1 MVNPLQS
8 LRLPLGHPLVEKL
21 CDKSL
26 KDGVKFNEEIPINF
40 KKEVLEEDKIKFK
53 QALRV
58 LHAIVN
64 NETSLRYLSEENQKF
79 IEDLAQAKKIANEQI
94 EKTLEIVSTSDVDVD
109 FEKFKNLMLNV
120 DFVAVGLKSYS
131 QSQLLD
137 LNGGHWDL
145 EVPGLSKERV
155 TFRFDN
161 LPKDSSDKEMDF
173 YARSSLKDLNK
184 GVVAIDFGTK
194 STTASYMDKMGTYRL
209 LSIGG
214 LVDDA
219 SLTKFENPTI
229 MEFRHKEKF
238 ITGYDALDH
247 RPFTEKNDI
256 EVAQEAQKNAAGV
269 KGNDLYRF
277 FSQLKQ
283 WAGADEKLNFRD
295 FKEDF
300 SLESFTNCTDFN
312 PIEIYAYY
320 IGRCINNMHNGV
332 FLKYFLSY
340 PIKYEKHQAEKIRES
355 FEKGLKKS
363 LPRHVFDDE
372 KTAKTFKVELRASEP
387 CAYAISALKSYGFF
401 KSDKLDK
408 SIYYGV
414 FDFGGGTT
422 DFDFG
427 KWEKSAN
434 PKFLYKMTHF
444 SSGGDKYLGGE
455 NLLELLAW
463 ETYAKNFQELKAKDV
478 VIAKPN
484 YDRIDTQR
492 FGSFMQNSSGAR
504 LNLQTIASQ
513 LRPFLENL
521 DANIIEAI
529 EENENFEIEGFEKD
543 LKAQLLDRNG
553 VETDCDLKVDCKELL
568 NLLKDKINE
577 GVANFFAGFSK
588 VMAENIIEAIE
599 ENENFEIEGFEKDL
613 KAQLLDRNGV
623 ETDCDLK
630 VDCKELLNLLKDK
643 INEGVANFFAG
654 FSKVMAENIDD
665 QCRAFHIF
673 LGGNASRSVLVKQA
687 FENAKEKQLKD
698 YHQKTSKDDFK
709 FIIYEPLGTEA
720 SDKQILELTGEDVSN
735 TPAYLKPTSK
745 TGVAFGLLES
755 RDKAKGIERLSIS
768 SNPVFKYD
776 LGIEIE
782 GKFHAKI
789 HRDSLKPNE
798 YQIFQTKEEWG
809 GFDELEI
816 RYSDKSLAN
825 TNTLNIQ
832 DTQMICIALEEV
844 EEVDVKVCCVDSQ
857 SIKVGLFKDGQLIYE
872 SEVEK
877 L

>member
-1 MVNPLQS
+1 MVTPLQS

-21 CDKSL
+21 CELSL
-26 KDGVKFNEEIPINF
+26 NNKAAFNEKSKVNF
-40 KKEVLEEDKIKFK
+40 KEEVSKEDQTKFER
-53 QALRV
+53 ALRV

-64 NETSLRYLSEENQKF
+64 NETSLRYLSDENQKF
-79 IEDLAQAKKIANEQI
+79 IEDLAQDKKITNEKI
-94 EKTLEIVSTSDVDVD
+94 EKTLEIVSYSDVDVD
-109 FEKFKNLMLNV
+109 FEKFKEFMLNV
-120 DFVAVGLKSYS
+120 DSVAVGLKSYS

-137 LNGGHWDL
+137 LDGGHWDL
-145 EVPGLSKERV
+145 EVPSASKESV

-161 LPKDSSDKEMDF
+161 LPKDPNGKEENF

-194 STTASYMDKMGTYRL
+194 STTAAYMDNNGEYRL

-229 MEFRHKEKF
+229 VEFKRIKKF

-256 EVAQEAQKNAAGV
+256 EVAHEAQKNAAGV

-283 WAGADEKLNFRD
+283 WAGADEKQNFRD
-295 FKEDF
+295 LIEDF
-300 SLESFTNCTDFN
+300 PLESFTNCTDFN

-320 IGRCINNMHNGV
+320 IGRCINNMENGV

-355 FEKGLKKS
+355 FERGLKKS
-363 LPRHVFDDE
+363 LPRHVFGDE

-401 KSDKLDK
+401 KSEKLDK
-408 SIYYGV
+408 PVYYGV

-434 PKFLYKMTHF
+434 PKFAYKMTHF

-463 ETYAKNFQELKAKDV
+463 EVYGQNFQTLKEKDI

-504 LNLQTIASQ
+504 LNLQTIASK

-521 DANIIEAI
+521 DADIIEAI
-529 EENENFEIEGFEKD
+529 EENEEFNIEGFEKD
-543 LKAQLLDRNG
+543 FKTMLLDRNG
-553 VETDCDLKVDCKELL
+553 VETE
-568 NLLKDKINE
+568 
-577 GVANFFAGFSK
+577 
-588 VMAENIIEAIE
+588 
-599 ENENFEIEGFEKDL
+599 
-613 KAQLLDRNGV
+613 
-623 ETDCDLK
+623 CDLK

-654 FSKVMAENIDD
+654 FSKVMAENIDP
-665 QCRAFHIF
+665 QCNEFHIF

-698 YHQKTSKDDFK
+698 YKQKTSKDDFK
-709 FIIYEPLGTEA
+709 FIIYEPLGTEK

-735 TPAYLKPTSK
+735 TPAYLKPTCK

-755 RDKAKGIERLSIS
+755 RDKTKGIEMPSIS

-816 RYSDKSLAN
+816 RYSDKALAN
-825 TNTLNIQ
+825 TNTLNIK
-832 DTQMICIALEEV
+832 DTQMISIALEEH

-857 SIKVGLFKDGQLIYE
+857 SIKVGLFKENQLIYE
-872 SEVEK
+872 SEAEK

>member
-1 MVNPLQS
+1 MVKPLQS
-8 LRLPLGHPLVEKL
+8 LELPLGHPLVEIL
-21 CDKSL
+21 CNPSL
-26 KDGVKFNEEIPINF
+26 KDGVKFNEKSEPIF
-40 KKEVLEEDKIKFK
+40 KEEVSEEDKIKFK
-53 QALRV
+53 QALWV

-64 NETSLRYLSEENQKF
+64 NSASLRYLSDDNQKF
-79 IEDLAQAKKIANEQI
+79 LGDLAQAKKITNEQI

-109 FEKFKNLMLNV
+109 FKEFKKLMFEV
-120 DFVAVGLKSYS
+120 DSVAVGLKSYS
-131 QSQLLD
+131 ESQLLD

-145 EVPGLSKERV
+145 EAPSAPKERV
-155 TFRFDN
+155 TFMFDN
-161 LPKDSSDKEMDF
+161 LDSSGKEMDF

-194 STTASYMDKMGTYRL
+194 STTASYMDKTGTYRL

-214 LVDDA
+214 NADDA

-229 MEFRHKEKF
+229 VEFRHRKKF
-238 ITGYDALDH
+238 ITEYDALDH
-247 RPFTEKNDI
+247 RPFTERNDI
-256 EVAQEAQKNAAGV
+256 EVAHEAQKNASDI

-277 FSQLKQ
+277 FSKLKQ
-283 WAGADEKLNFRD
+283 WAGVDEKQNFRD
-295 FKEDF
+295 LIEDF
-300 SLESFTNCTDFN
+300 SLESFTNCTGFN
-312 PIEIYAYY
+312 PIEIYAYC
-320 IGRCINNMHNGV
+320 IGRCINNMENGV

-340 PIKYEKHQAEKIRES
+340 PVKYEKHQAEKIRES

-401 KSDKLDK
+401 KSEKLDK
-408 SIYYGV
+408 PVYYGV

-427 KWEKSAN
+427 KWEKSTS

-492 FGSFMQNSSGAR
+492 FGSFMQNSRGAR
-504 LNLQTIASQ
+504 LNLQTIAST

-529 EENENFEIEGFEKD
+529 EENENFEIKGFGKGF
-543 LKAQLLDRNG
+543 KAMLFDRNG

-568 NLLKDKINE
+568 SLLKGKIE
-577 GVANFFAGFSK
+577 
-588 VMAENIIEAIE
+588 
-599 ENENFEIEGFEKDL
+599 
-613 KAQLLDRNGV
+613 
-623 ETDCDLK
+623 
-630 VDCKELLNLLKDK
+630 
-643 INEGVANFFAG
+643 EGVANFFAG

-673 LGGNASRSVLVKQA
+673 LGGNASRSALVKQA

-698 YHQKTSKDDFK
+698 CQQKTSKNDFK

-735 TPAYLKPTSK
+735 TPAYLKPTCK

-755 RDKAKGIERLSIS
+755 RDRAKGIERPSIS

-816 RYSDKSLAN
+816 RYSDKALAN
-825 TNTLNIQ
+825 TNTLDIK
-832 DTQMICIALEEV
+832 DTQMISIALEEV

>member
-1 MVNPLQS
+1 MVTPLQS
-8 LRLPLGHPLVEKL
+8 LRLPLDHPLVEKL
-21 CDKSL
+21 CKLSL
-26 KDGVKFNEEIPINF
+26 NNKAAFNE
-40 KKEVLEEDKIKFK
+40 KSGVSYKEEVSKEDRTKFE

-58 LHAIVN
+58 LHAIFN
-64 NETSLRYLSEENQKF
+64 NETSLRYLSDENQKF
-79 IEDLAQAKKIANEQI
+79 IEDLAQDKKITNEKI
-94 EKTLEIVSTSDVDVD
+94 EKTLEIVSDSDVDVD
-109 FEKFKNLMLNV
+109 FEKFKELMLKV

-137 LNGGHWDL
+137 LDGGHWDL
-145 EVPGLSKERV
+145 EAPSAPKESV

-161 LPKDSSDKEMDF
+161 LDPNGKEMHF

-194 STTASYMDKMGTYRL
+194 STTASYMDETGTYRL

-229 MEFRHKEKF
+229 MEFRHRKKF
-238 ITGYDALDH
+238 ITEYNALDH

-256 EVAQEAQKNAAGV
+256 EVAHEAQKNAAGV

-277 FSQLKQ
+277 FSKLKQ
-283 WAGADEKLNFRD
+283 WAGADEKQNFRD
-295 FKEDF
+295 LIEDF
-300 SLESFTNCTDFN
+300 PLESFTNCTDFN

-372 KTAKTFKVELRASEP
+372 KTAKMFKVELRSSEP

-401 KSDKLDK
+401 KSEKLDK
-408 SIYYGV
+408 PVYYGV

-427 KWEKSAN
+427 KWEKSAS
-434 PKFLYKMTHF
+434 PKFLYRMTHF

-455 NLLELLAW
+455 NLLELLAF
-463 ETYAKNFQELKAKDV
+463 EAYGQNFQTLKAKDIA
-478 VIAKPN
+478 IAKPN

-492 FGSFMQNSSGAR
+492 FGSFMQNSNTAR
-504 LNLQTIASQ
+504 LSLQTIASQ
-513 LRPFLENL
+513 LRAFLENL
-521 DANIIEAI
+521 DADIIEAI
-529 EENENFEIEGFEKD
+529 EENEEFEIEGFKKD
-543 LKAQLLDRNG
+543 FKTMLLDRNG
-553 VETDCDLKVDCKELL
+553 VETECDLKVDYKELL
-568 NLLKDKINE
+568 KFLKEKI
-577 GVANFFAGFSK
+577 
-588 VMAENIIEAIE
+588 
-599 ENENFEIEGFEKDL
+599 D
-613 KAQLLDRNGV
+613 D
-623 ETDCDLK
+623 
-630 VDCKELLNLLKDK
+630 
-643 INEGVANFFAG
+643 GVANFFAG
-654 FSKVMAENIDD
+654 FSKVMAENIDS

-673 LGGNASRSVLVKQA
+673 LGGNASKSVLVKQA

-698 YHQKTSKDDFK
+698 YQQKTSKDDFT
-709 FIIYEPLGTEA
+709 FIIYEPLGTEK
-720 SDKQILELTGEDVSN
+720 SDKQILELTGEDVSKI
-735 TPAYLKPTSK
+735 PPYLKPTCK

-755 RDKAKGIERLSIS
+755 RDRAKGIERPSID

-776 LGIEIE
+776 LGVEIE
-782 GKFHAKI
+782 GEFHAKI

-798 YQIFQTKEEWG
+798 YQIFQTKEKWG

-816 RYSDKSLAN
+816 RYSDKALAN

-832 DTQMICIALEEV
+832 DTQMISIALEEH

>member
-21 CDKSL
+21 CELSL
-26 KDGVKFNEEIPINF
+26 NNKAAFNEKSKVNF
-40 KKEVLEEDKIKFK
+40 KEEVSKEDRTKFE

-64 NETSLRYLSEENQKF
+64 NETSLRYLSDENQKF
-79 IEDLAQAKKIANEQI
+79 IEDLAQDKKITNEKI
-94 EKTLEIVSTSDVDVD
+94 EKTLEIVSYSGVDVD
-109 FEKFKNLMLNV
+109 FEAFKELMLNV

-145 EVPGLSKERV
+145 EAPSAPKESV

-161 LPKDSSDKEMDF
+161 LSKDENNKEMNF

-194 STTASYMDKMGTYRL
+194 STTASYMDETGTYRL

-214 LVDDA
+214 LVDDT
-219 SLTKFENPTI
+219 SLAKFENPTI
-229 MEFRHKEKF
+229 VEFRYKEKF
-238 ITGYDALDH
+238 RNAYNALDH

-256 EVAQEAQKNAAGV
+256 EVAHEAQKNAEGV

-277 FSQLKQ
+277 FSKLKQ
-283 WAGADEKLNFRD
+283 WAGADEKQNFRD
-295 FKEDF
+295 LEKDF
-300 SLESFTNCTDFN
+300 SLESFTHCTDFN

-355 FEKGLKKS
+355 FERGLKKS

-372 KTAKTFKVELRASEP
+372 KTAKMFKVELRASEP

-401 KSDKLDK
+401 KSEKLDK
-408 SIYYGV
+408 PIYYGV

-427 KWEKSAN
+427 KWEKSAS
-434 PKFLYKMTHF
+434 PKFAYKMTHF

-455 NLLELLAW
+455 NLLELLAF
-463 ETYAKNFQELKAKDV
+463 EAYAKNFQELKEKDI

-492 FGSFMQNSSGAR
+492 FGSFMQKSNTAR
-504 LNLQTIASQ
+504 LNLQEIAIN

-521 DANIIEAI
+521 DADIIEAI
-529 EENENFEIEGFEKD
+529 EENEEFNIEGFEKD
-543 LKAQLLDRNG
+543 FKTMLLDRNG
-553 VETDCDLKVDCKELL
+553 TATECNLKVDCKELL
-568 NLLKDKINE
+568 
-577 GVANFFAGFSK
+577 S
-588 VMAENIIEAIE
+588 
-599 ENENFEIEGFEKDL
+599 
-613 KAQLLDRNGV
+613 
-623 ETDCDLK
+623 
-630 VDCKELLNLLKDK
+630 LLKDK

-665 QCRAFHIF
+665 ECRAFHIF
-673 LGGNASRSVLVKQA
+673 LGGNASKSVLVKQA

-698 YHQKTSKDDFK
+698 YNQKTSKDDFT
-709 FIIYEPLGTEA
+709 FVIYEPLGTEK

-735 TPAYLKPTSK
+735 TPAYLKPTCK

-755 RDKAKGIERLSIS
+755 RDKAKGIERPSID

-816 RYSDKSLAN
+816 RYSNKALAN
-825 TNTLNIQ
+825 TNTLNIE
-832 DTQMICIALEEV
+832 DTQLIFIALEEH

>member
-8 LRLPLGHPLVEKL
+8 LRLSLGHPLVEELCKL
-21 CDKSL
+21 SL
-26 KDGVKFNEEIPINF
+26 NNKAAFNEKSKVNF
-40 KKEVLEEDKIKFK
+40 KEEVSDEDKIKFK

-64 NETSLRYLSEENQKF
+64 NETSLRYLSDENQKF
-79 IEDLAQAKKIANEQI
+79 IEDLAQDKKITNEKI
-94 EKTLEIVSTSDVDVD
+94 EKTLEIVSYSDVYVD
-109 FEKFKNLMLNV
+109 FEEFKKLMLEV
-120 DFVAVGLKSYS
+120 DNIAVGLKSYS

-137 LNGGHWDL
+137 LDGGHWDL
-145 EVPGLSKERV
+145 EVPSLSKESV

-161 LPKDSSDKEMDF
+161 LPKNSDGKEENF

-194 STTASYMDKMGTYRL
+194 STTASYMDNNGIYRL

-214 LVDDA
+214 DVDIE
-219 SLTKFENPTI
+219 SLEKYENPTI
-229 MEFRHKEKF
+229 VEFRDKEKF
-238 ITGYDALDH
+238 LKDYNALDH

-256 EVAQEAQKNAAGV
+256 KVAHEAQKNLSNTQ
-269 KGNDLYRF
+269 GNDLYRF

-283 WAGADEKLNFRD
+283 WAGADEKRNFRD
-295 FKEDF
+295 LFGDF
-300 SLESFTNCTDFN
+300 SLESFAHCTDFN

-320 IGRCINNMHNGV
+320 IGRCINNMQNGV

-355 FEKGLKKS
+355 FERGLKKS

-401 KSDKLDK
+401 KSEKLDK
-408 SIYYGV
+408 PVYYGV

-455 NLLELLAW
+455 NLLELLAF
-463 ETYAKNFQELKAKDV
+463 EAYAKNFQTLKAKDI

-492 FGSFMQNSSGAR
+492 FGSFMQNSSGAH

-529 EENENFEIEGFEKD
+529 EENEEFEIEGFEKEF
-543 LKAQLLDRNG
+543 KVQLLDRNG
-553 VETDCDLKVDCKELL
+553 VETECDLKVDCKELL
-568 NLLKDKINE
+568 SLLKDKI
-577 GVANFFAGFSK
+577 
-588 VMAENIIEAIE
+588 
-599 ENENFEIEGFEKDL
+599 D
-613 KAQLLDRNGV
+613 
-623 ETDCDLK
+623 
-630 VDCKELLNLLKDK
+630 
-643 INEGVANFFAG
+643 EGVANFFAG

-673 LGGNASRSVLVKQA
+673 LGGNASKSVLVKQA

-698 YHQKTSKDDFK
+698 YKQKTSKDDFT
-709 FIIYEPLGTEA
+709 FILYEPLGTEK
-720 SDKQILELTGEDVSN
+720 SDKQILELTGEDISN
-735 TPAYLKPTSK
+735 TPAYLKPTCK

-755 RDKAKGIERLSIS
+755 RDKAKGIEMPSID

-798 YQIFQTKEEWG
+798 YQIFQIKEEWG
-809 GFDELEI
+809 DFDELEI

-832 DTQMICIALEEV
+832 DTQMISIALEEV
-844 EEVDVKVCCVDSQ
+844 EEVDMKVCCVDSQ
-857 SIKVGLFKDGQLIYE
+857 SIKVGLFKDDQLIYE

>member
-1 MVNPLQS
+1 MVTPLKS
-8 LRLPLGHPLVEKL
+8 LRLPIGHPLVEILCKL
-21 CDKSL
+21 SL
-26 KDGVKFNEEIPINF
+26 NNKAAFNEEAPINF
-40 KKEVLEEDKIKFK
+40 KKEVSEEDKIKFK
-53 QALRV
+53 QALRA

-64 NETSLRYLSEENQKF
+64 NEASSRYLSDENQKF
-79 IEDLAQAKKIANEQI
+79 IENLAQAEKITNELV
-94 EKTLEIVSTSDVDVD
+94 EKTLEIVSYSDVDVD
-109 FEKFKNLMLNV
+109 FEAFNNAMRDV
-120 DFVAVGLKSYS
+120 DFTAVGLKSYS

-145 EVPGLSKERV
+145 DVPSLSKESV

-161 LPKDSSDKEMDF
+161 LDSDGKEENF
-173 YARSSLKDLNK
+173 YARSSLKDLKK
-184 GVVAIDFGTK
+184 GIVAIDFGTK
-194 STTASYMDKMGTYRL
+194 STTASYMDKTGTYRL

-219 SLTKFENPTI
+219 NLTKFENPTI
-229 MEFRHKEKF
+229 VEFRHIKKF
-238 ITGYDALDH
+238 ITEYDALDH

-256 EVAQEAQKNAAGV
+256 EVSHEAQKNAAGV

-283 WAGADEKLNFRD
+283 WAGADEKQNFRD

-300 SLESFTNCTDFN
+300 SLESFAHCTDFN

-320 IGRCINNMHNGV
+320 IGRCINNMQNGV

-340 PIKYEKHQAEKIRES
+340 PVKYEKHQAEKIRES

-372 KTAKTFKVELRASEP
+372 KTAKMFKVELKASEP

-401 KSDKLDK
+401 KSEKLDK
-408 SIYYGV
+408 PVYYGV

-434 PKFLYKMTHF
+434 PKFAYKMTHF

-455 NLLELLAW
+455 NLLELLAF
-463 ETYAKNFQELKAKDV
+463 EAYGQNFQTLKEKDI

-492 FGSFMQNSSGAR
+492 FGSFMQNSREAC
-504 LNLQTIASQ
+504 LNLQTIASS
-513 LRPFLENL
+513 LRPFLEKL

-529 EENENFEIEGFEKD
+529 EENEEFEIEGFEKEF
-543 LKAQLLDRNG
+543 KIQLFDRNG
-553 VETDCDLKVDCKELL
+553 GESKSVEDFKVDCKELL
-568 NLLKDKINE
+568 KLLKEKIDD
-577 GVANFFAGFSK
+577 GVKNFFA
-588 VMAENIIEAIE
+588 
-599 ENENFEIEGFEKDL
+599 
-613 KAQLLDRNGV
+613 R
-623 ETDCDLK
+623 
-630 VDCKELLNLLKDK
+630 
-643 INEGVANFFAG
+643 
-654 FSKVMAENIDD
+654 FSKVMAENIDN

-673 LGGNASRSVLVKQA
+673 LGGNASKSVLVKQA
-687 FENAKEKQLKD
+687 FENAKEEQLKD
-698 YHQKTSKDDFK
+698 YKQKTSKDDFT
-709 FIIYEPLGTEA
+709 FILYEPLGTEA

-735 TPAYLKPTSK
+735 KPAYLKPTCK

-755 RDKAKGIERLSIS
+755 RPKAGGIERPSID

-776 LGIEIE
+776 LGIERE
-782 GKFHAKI
+782 GKFHTKI
-789 HRDSLKPNE
+789 SRDSLKPNE

-809 GFDELEI
+809 GFDGLEI
-816 RYSDKSLAN
+816 RYSDKPLAN
-825 TNTLNIQ
+825 TNALNIQ
-832 DTQMICIALEEV
+832 DTQLIFIALEEH

-872 SEVEK
+872 SEAEK

>member
-21 CDKSL
+21 CELSL
-26 KDGVKFNEEIPINF
+26 NNKAAFNEKSGVNF
-40 KKEVLEEDKIKFK
+40 KEEVSREDQTKFK
-53 QALRV
+53 KALRV
-58 LHAIVN
+58 LETIKN
-64 NETSLRYLSEENQKF
+64 NSTSSKYPEDNQKF
-79 IEDLAQAKKIANEQI
+79 IEDLAQDKKITNEKI
-94 EKTLEIVSTSDVDVD
+94 EKTLEIVSYSDVDVD
-109 FEKFKNLMLNV
+109 FEKFKKLMLNV
-120 DFVAVGLKSYS
+120 DFVAIGPKGYS

-145 EVPGLSKERV
+145 EVPSASKESV

-161 LPKDSSDKEMDF
+161 LPIDKDKKEMNF

-194 STTASYMDKMGTYRL
+194 STTASYMDKNGEYRL

-219 SLTKFENPTI
+219 SPTKFENPTI
-229 MEFRHKEKF
+229 MEFRHRDAFLE
-238 ITGYDALDH
+238 TYNALDH
-247 RPFTEKNDI
+247 RPFTAHDDI
-256 EVAQEAQKNAAGV
+256 KVSHEAQKNAAGV

-277 FSQLKQ
+277 FSKLKQ
-283 WAGADEKLNFRD
+283 WAGADEKQNFRD
-295 FKEDF
+295 CEKDF

-320 IGRCINNMHNGV
+320 IGRCINNMENGV

-355 FEKGLKKS
+355 FERGLKKS

-401 KSDKLDK
+401 KSEKLDK
-408 SIYYGV
+408 PVYYGV

-434 PKFLYKMTHF
+434 PKFFYKMTHF

-463 ETYAKNFQELKAKDV
+463 EAYAKNFQELKAKDI

-492 FGSFMQNSSGAR
+492 FGSFMQNSREAR
-504 LNLQTIASQ
+504 LNLQEIAST

-521 DANIIEAI
+521 DADIIEAI
-529 EENENFEIEGFEKD
+529 EENENFEIENFEKD
-543 LKAQLLDRNG
+543 FKTMLLDRDG
-553 VETDCDLKVDCKELL
+553 GDPISVEDFKVDCKELL

-577 GVANFFAGFSK
+577 GVANFFA
-588 VMAENIIEAIE
+588 
-599 ENENFEIEGFEKDL
+599 
-613 KAQLLDRNGV
+613 R
-623 ETDCDLK
+623 
-630 VDCKELLNLLKDK
+630 
-643 INEGVANFFAG
+643 

-698 YHQKTSKDDFK
+698 YQQKTSKDDFT
-709 FIIYEPLGTEA
+709 FIIYEPLGTEK
-720 SDKQILELTGEDVSN
+720 SDKQILELTGKDVSN
-735 TPAYLKPTSK
+735 TPAYLKPTCK

-755 RDKAKGIERLSIS
+755 RDKAKGIEMPSIS

-816 RYSDKSLAN
+816 RYSDKALAN

-832 DTQMICIALEEV
+832 DTQLISIALEEH

>member
-1 MVNPLQS
+1 MVKPLQS

-21 CDKSL
+21 CNLSL
-26 KDGVKFNEEIPINF
+26 NNKAAFNEEIPIHF
-40 KKEVLEEDKIKFK
+40 KDEVSKEYQTKFK

-58 LHAIVN
+58 LETIKKN
-64 NETSLRYLSEENQKF
+64 NSTSLKYPSDDNQKF

-94 EKTLEIVSTSDVDVD
+94 EKTLEIVSISDVDVD
-109 FEKFKNLMLNV
+109 FEKFKDLMLKV
-120 DFVAVGLKSYS
+120 DNTAVGLKSYS

-137 LNGGHWDL
+137 LDGGHWDL
-145 EVPGLSKERV
+145 EAPSAPKESV

-161 LPKDSSDKEMDF
+161 LDPNSKEMNF

-194 STTASYMDKMGTYRL
+194 STTTSYMDENTKYRL

-214 LVDDA
+214 DVDDA

-229 MEFRHKEKF
+229 VEFRHIKKF
-238 ITGYDALDH
+238 ITEYDALDH
-247 RPFTEKNDI
+247 RPFTERNDI
-256 EVAQEAQKNAAGV
+256 EVAHEAQKNASGV

-277 FSQLKQ
+277 FSKLKQ
-283 WAGADEKLNFRD
+283 WAGADEKQNFRD
-295 FKEDF
+295 LEEDF
-300 SLESFTNCTDFN
+300 SLESFTHCTGFN

-320 IGRCINNMHNGV
+320 IGRCINNMENGV

-340 PIKYEKHQAEKIRES
+340 PIKYENHQAEKIRES
-355 FEKGLKKS
+355 FERGLKKS

-401 KSDKLDK
+401 KSEKLDK
-408 SIYYGV
+408 PVYYGV

-434 PKFLYKMTHF
+434 PKFAYKMTHF

-463 ETYAKNFQELKAKDV
+463 EAYAKNFQELKAKDI

-492 FGSFMQNSSGAR
+492 FGSFMQNSREAH

-521 DANIIEAI
+521 DANTIEAI
-529 EENENFEIEGFEKD
+529 EENENFEIKDFEKD
-543 LKAQLLDRNG
+543 FKAMLFDRNG
-553 VETDCDLKVDCKELL
+553 VETECDLKVDCKELL
-568 NLLKDKINE
+568 SLLKGKIE
-577 GVANFFAGFSK
+577 
-588 VMAENIIEAIE
+588 
-599 ENENFEIEGFEKDL
+599 
-613 KAQLLDRNGV
+613 
-623 ETDCDLK
+623 
-630 VDCKELLNLLKDK
+630 
-643 INEGVANFFAG
+643 EGVANFFAG

-673 LGGNASRSVLVKQA
+673 LGGNASRSALVKQA

-698 YHQKTSKDDFK
+698 YQQKTSKNDFK
-709 FIIYEPLGTEA
+709 FIIYEPLGTEK

-735 TPAYLKPTSK
+735 TPAYLKPTCK
-745 TGVAFGLLES
+745 TGVVFGLLES
-755 RDKAKGIERLSIS
+755 RDKAKGIEMPSID

-825 TNTLNIQ
+825 TNTLNIK
-832 DTQMICIALEEV
+832 DTQLISIALEEV

>member
-1 MVNPLQS
+1 MVTPLQS
-8 LRLPLGHPLVEKL
+8 LRLPIGHPLVEILCKL
-21 CDKSL
+21 SL
-26 KDGVKFNEEIPINF
+26 KDKAAFNEETPINF
-40 KKEVLEEDKIKFK
+40 KKEVSEEDKIKFK

-58 LHAIVN
+58 LRAIVN
-64 NETSLRYLSEENQKF
+64 NEASLRYLSDENQKF
-79 IEDLAQAKKIANEQI
+79 IEGLAQAEKITNELV
-94 EKTLEIVSTSDVDVD
+94 EKTLEIVSYSDVDVD
-109 FEKFKNLMLNV
+109 FEAFKEMMLKV
-120 DFVAVGLKSYS
+120 DEIAVGLKSYS

-145 EVPGLSKERV
+145 EVPSLPKESV

-161 LPKDSSDKEMDF
+161 LPKDSNGKEENF
-173 YARSSLKDLNK
+173 YARSSLKDVNK
-184 GVVAIDFGTK
+184 QGIVAIDFGTK
-194 STTASYMDKMGTYRL
+194 STTAAYMDNNGEYRL

-219 SLTKFENPTI
+219 SLEKYENPTI
-229 MEFRHKEKF
+229 VEFRDKEKF
-238 ITGYDALDH
+238 LKDYNALDH

-256 EVAQEAQKNAAGV
+256 TVAHEAQKNAKGV

-283 WAGADEKLNFRD
+283 WAGADEKQNFRD
-295 FKEDF
+295 LIEDF

-401 KSDKLDK
+401 KSEKLDK
-408 SIYYGV
+408 PVYYGV

-434 PKFLYKMTHF
+434 PKFFYKMTHF

-463 ETYAKNFQELKAKDV
+463 EAYAKNFQELKAKDI
-478 VIAKPN
+478 VIAKSN

-492 FGSFMQNSSGAR
+492 FGSFMQNSREAR
-504 LNLQTIASQ
+504 LNLQTIAST

-521 DANIIEAI
+521 DADIIEAI
-529 EENENFEIEGFEKD
+529 EENEEFNIEGFEKD
-543 LKAQLLDRNG
+543 FKVQLFDRNG
-553 VETDCDLKVDCKELL
+553 VETECDLKVDCKELL
-568 NLLKDKINE
+568 SLLKGKIE
-577 GVANFFAGFSK
+577 
-588 VMAENIIEAIE
+588 
-599 ENENFEIEGFEKDL
+599 
-613 KAQLLDRNGV
+613 
-623 ETDCDLK
+623 
-630 VDCKELLNLLKDK
+630 
-643 INEGVANFFAG
+643 EGVANFFAG

-673 LGGNASRSVLVKQA
+673 LGGNASKSVLVKQA

-698 YHQKTSKDDFK
+698 YKQKTSKDDFT
-709 FIIYEPLGTEA
+709 FIIYEPLGTEK

-735 TPAYLKPTSK
+735 TPAYLKPTCK

-755 RDKAKGIERLSIS
+755 RDKAKGIERPSIS

-816 RYSDKSLAN
+816 RYSDKALAN
-825 TNTLNIQ
+825 TNTLNIK
-832 DTQMICIALEEV
+832 DTQMISIALEEH

-857 SIKVGLFKDGQLIYE
+857 SIKVGLFKDDQLIYE

>member
-1 MVNPLQS
+1 MVTPLQS

-21 CDKSL
+21 CELSL
-26 KDGVKFNEEIPINF
+26 NNKAAFNE
-40 KKEVLEEDKIKFK
+40 KSGVSYKEEVSKEDRTKFE
-53 QALRV
+53 QALWV

-64 NETSLRYLSEENQKF
+64 NETSLRYLSDDNQKL
-79 IEDLAQAKKIANEQI
+79 IEDLAQNLAQDKKITNEKI

-109 FEKFKNLMLNV
+109 FEKFKELMLNV
-120 DFVAVGLKSYS
+120 DSVAVGLKSYS

-137 LNGGHWDL
+137 LDGGHWDL
-145 EVPGLSKERV
+145 EAPSAPKESV

-161 LPKDSSDKEMDF
+161 LSKDENNKEMNF

-194 STTASYMDKMGTYRL
+194 STTASYMDKTGTYRL

-219 SLTKFENPTI
+219 SPTKFENPTI
-229 MEFRHKEKF
+229 MEFRHRKKF
-238 ITGYDALDH
+238 IIEYNALDH

-256 EVAQEAQKNAAGV
+256 EVAHEAQKNAAGV

-283 WAGADEKLNFRD
+283 WAGADEKQNFKD

-300 SLESFTNCTDFN
+300 SLESFTHCTDFN
-312 PIEIYAYY
+312 PIEIYAYC
-320 IGRCINNMHNGV
+320 IGRCINNMENGV

-355 FEKGLKKS
+355 FERGLKKS
-363 LPRHVFDDE
+363 LPRHVFGDE

-401 KSDKLDK
+401 KSEKLDK
-408 SIYYGV
+408 PIYYGV

-427 KWEKSAN
+427 KWEKSTS

-455 NLLELLAW
+455 NLLELLAF
-463 ETYAKNFQELKAKDV
+463 EVYAKNFQELKAKDI

-492 FGSFMQNSSGAR
+492 FGSFMQKSREAR
-504 LNLQTIASQ
+504 LNLQTIASK
-513 LRPFLENL
+513 LRPFLEKL
-521 DANIIEAI
+521 DADIIEAI
-529 EENENFEIEGFEKD
+529 EENEEFSIEGFEKD
-543 LKAQLLDRNG
+543 FKTMLFDRNG
-553 VETDCDLKVDCKELL
+553 VETECDLK
-568 NLLKDKINE
+568 I
-577 GVANFFAGFSK
+577 
-588 VMAENIIEAIE
+588 
-599 ENENFEIEGFEKDL
+599 
-613 KAQLLDRNGV
+613 
-623 ETDCDLK
+623 
-630 VDCKELLNLLKDK
+630 DCKELLNLLKDK

-698 YHQKTSKDDFK
+698 YKQKTSKDDFA
-709 FIIYEPLGTEA
+709 FIIYEPLGTEK

-735 TPAYLKPTSK
+735 TPAYLKPTCK

-755 RDKAKGIERLSIS
+755 RPKAGGIERPSID

-816 RYSDKSLAN
+816 RYSDKALAN

-832 DTQMICIALEEV
+832 DTQMM
-844 EEVDVKVCCVDSQ
+844 K
-857 SIKVGLFKDGQLIYE
+857 KWM
-872 SEVEK
+872 
-877 L
+877 

>member
-1 MVNPLQS
+1 MVKPLQS
-8 LRLPLGHPLVEKL
+8 LELPLDHPLVEKL
-21 CDKSL
+21 CELSL
-26 KDGVKFNEEIPINF
+26 KDGVKFNEEIPIHF
-40 KKEVLEEDKIKFK
+40 KDEVSKEYQTKFK

-58 LHAIVN
+58 LRAIVN
-64 NETSLRYLSEENQKF
+64 NETSLRYLSDDNQKF
-79 IEDLAQAKKIANEQI
+79 LEDLAQAKKIANEQI
-94 EKTLEIVSTSDVDVD
+94 EKTLEIVSISDVDVG
-109 FEKFKNLMLNV
+109 FEKLKELMLNV
-120 DFVAVGLKSYS
+120 DSVAVGLKSYS

-145 EVPGLSKERV
+145 EAPSAPKERV

-161 LPKDSSDKEMDF
+161 LDPSGKEMHF

-194 STTASYMDKMGTYRL
+194 STTASYMDETGTYRL

-214 LVDDA
+214 DVDDA
-219 SLTKFENPTI
+219 SPTKFENPTI
-229 MEFRHKEKF
+229 VEFGHKEKF
-238 ITGYDALDH
+238 LKDYNALNH
-247 RPFTEKNDI
+247 CPFTARNDI
-256 EVAQEAQKNAAGV
+256 EVVHEAQKDAAGV

-277 FSQLKQ
+277 FSKLKQ
-283 WAGADEKLNFRD
+283 WAGADEKQNFKD
-295 FKEDF
+295 LEEGF
-300 SLESFTNCTDFN
+300 SLESFTHCTGFN

-320 IGRCINNMHNGV
+320 IGRSINNMENGV

-355 FEKGLKKS
+355 FERGLKKS

-372 KTAKTFKVELRASEP
+372 KTAKTFKVELRTSEP
-387 CAYAISALKSYGFF
+387 CAYDISALKSYGFF
-401 KSDKLDK
+401 KSEKLDK
-408 SIYYGV
+408 PVYYGV
-414 FDFGGGTT
+414 FDFGGRTT

-434 PKFLYKMTHF
+434 PKFAYKMTHF

-492 FGSFMQNSSGAR
+492 FGSFMQNSSGAC

-529 EENENFEIEGFEKD
+529 EENEEFEIKGFEKGF
-543 LKAQLLDRNG
+543 KAMLFDRNG
-553 VETDCDLKVDCKELL
+553 VETECDLQVDCKELL
-568 NLLKDKINE
+568 SLLKGKIE
-577 GVANFFAGFSK
+577 
-588 VMAENIIEAIE
+588 
-599 ENENFEIEGFEKDL
+599 
-613 KAQLLDRNGV
+613 
-623 ETDCDLK
+623 
-630 VDCKELLNLLKDK
+630 
-643 INEGVANFFAG
+643 EGVANFFAG
-654 FSKVMAENIDD
+654 FSKVMAENIDP
-665 QCRAFHIF
+665 QCNEFHIF

-698 YHQKTSKDDFK
+698 YHQKTSKNDFK

-735 TPAYLKPTSK
+735 TPAYLKPTCK

-755 RDKAKGIERLSIS
+755 RDKPNGIERPSIS

-825 TNTLNIQ
+825 TNTLDIK
-832 DTQMICIALEEV
+832 DTQLISIALEEV

>member
-8 LRLPLGHPLVEKL
+8 LRLPLGHPLVEELCKL
-21 CDKSL
+21 SL
-26 KDGVKFNEEIPINF
+26 NNKAAFNEKSKVNF
-40 KKEVLEEDKIKFK
+40 KEEVSKEDRTKFE

-58 LHAIVN
+58 LLAIVN
-64 NETSLRYLSEENQKF
+64 NETSLRYLSDENQKF
-79 IEDLAQAKKIANEQI
+79 IEDLVQAEKITNEQI
-94 EKTLEIVSTSDVDVD
+94 EKALEIVSYSDVDVD
-109 FEKFKNLMLNV
+109 FEKFSDKMLKV
-120 DFVAVGLKSYS
+120 DEEAVGLKSYDKG
-131 QSQLLD
+131 LLTD
-137 LNGGHWDL
+137 LNRGHWDL
-145 EVPGLSKERV
+145 EVPSAPKERV

-161 LPKDSSDKEMDF
+161 LDPSGKEMDF
-173 YARSSLKDLNK
+173 YVCSSLKDLNK

-194 STTASYMDKMGTYRL
+194 STTASYMDKTGTYRL

-219 SLTKFENPTI
+219 NLTKFENPTI
-229 MEFRHKEKF
+229 MEFRHKENF
-238 ITGYDALDH
+238 LNAYNVLDH

-256 EVAQEAQKNAAGV
+256 EVAHEAQKNAAGV

-283 WAGADEKLNFRD
+283 WAGADEKQNFRD
-295 FKEDF
+295 LIEDF
-300 SLESFTNCTDFN
+300 PLESFTNCTDFN

-320 IGRCINNMHNGV
+320 IGRCINNMENGV

-355 FEKGLKKS
+355 FERGLKKS

-372 KTAKTFKVELRASEP
+372 KTAKTFKVELRVSEP

-401 KSDKLDK
+401 KSEKLDK
-408 SIYYGV
+408 PVYYGV

-427 KWEKSAN
+427 KWEKSAS
-434 PKFLYKMTHF
+434 PKFAYKMTHF
-444 SSGGDKYLGGE
+444 SSGEDKYLGGE

-463 ETYAKNFQELKAKDV
+463 EVYAKNFQELKAKDI

-492 FGSFMQNSSGAR
+492 FGSFMQNSREAR
-504 LNLQTIASQ
+504 LNLQTIASA

-521 DANIIEAI
+521 DADIIEAI
-529 EENENFEIEGFEKD
+529 EENEEFSIEGFEKD
-543 LKAQLLDRNG
+543 FKTALLDRNG
-553 VETDCDLKVDCKELL
+553 VETECDLQVDCKELL
-568 NLLKDKINE
+568 SLLKGKI
-577 GVANFFAGFSK
+577 
-588 VMAENIIEAIE
+588 
-599 ENENFEIEGFEKDL
+599 D
-613 KAQLLDRNGV
+613 D
-623 ETDCDLK
+623 
-630 VDCKELLNLLKDK
+630 
-643 INEGVANFFAG
+643 GVANFFAG

-665 QCRAFHIF
+665 ECRAFHIF

-698 YHQKTSKDDFK
+698 YKQKTSKDDFT
-709 FIIYEPLGTEA
+709 FIIYEPLGTEK

-735 TPAYLKPTSK
+735 TPAYLKPTCK

-755 RDKAKGIERLSIS
+755 RDKPNGIERPSID

-816 RYSDKSLAN
+816 RYSDKALAN

-832 DTQMICIALEEV
+832 DTQLISIVLEEV

-857 SIKVGLFKDGQLIYE
+857 SIKVGLFKDDQLIYE

>member
-1 MVNPLQS
+1 MVKEKS
-8 LRLPLGHPLVEKL
+8 LELPLGHPLVEKL
-21 CDKSL
+21 CELSL
-26 KDGVKFNEEIPINF
+26 NNKAAFNEKIEVNF
-40 KKEVLEEDKIKFK
+40 KEEVLEEDKIKFK

-58 LHAIVN
+58 LRAIVN
-64 NETSLRYLSEENQKF
+64 NGTFLRYPSDDNQKF
-79 IEDLAQAKKIANEQI
+79 LEDLAQAEKIANEKI

-109 FEKFKNLMLNV
+109 FEKFKDLMLNV
-120 DFVAVGLKSYS
+120 DSVAVGLKSYS

-137 LNGGHWDL
+137 LDGRHWDL
-145 EVPGLSKERV
+145 EAPSVPKESV

-161 LPKDSSDKEMDF
+161 LDPNGKEMDF
-173 YARSSLKDLNK
+173 YARSSLKDLK
-184 GVVAIDFGTK
+184 KSVFVAIDFGTK
-194 STTASYMDKMGTYRL
+194 STTASYMDKNGKYRL

-229 MEFRHKEKF
+229 VEFRHKEKF
-238 ITGYDALDH
+238 LKDYNALNH
-247 RPFTEKNDI
+247 RPFTERNDI
-256 EVAQEAQKNAAGV
+256 EVAHEAQKNAAGV
-269 KGNDLYRF
+269 KWNDLYRF
-277 FSQLKQ
+277 FSKLKQ
-283 WAGADEKLNFRD
+283 WAGADEKQNFKD
-295 FKEDF
+295 LEEDF
-300 SLESFTNCTDFN
+300 SLESFTNCAGFN

-320 IGRCINNMHNGV
+320 IGRCINNMENGV

-355 FEKGLKKS
+355 FERGLKKS

-401 KSDKLDK
+401 KSEKLDK
-408 SIYYGV
+408 PVYYGV

-434 PKFLYKMTHF
+434 PKFFYKMTHF

-463 ETYAKNFQELKAKDV
+463 EAYAKNFQELKAKDI

-529 EENENFEIEGFEKD
+529 EENENFEIKGFEKD
-543 LKAQLLDRNG
+543 FKTVLLDRDG
-553 VETDCDLKVDCKELL
+553 EDITEIVLKVDCKELL
-568 NLLKDKINE
+568 SLLKGKIE
-577 GVANFFAGFSK
+577 
-588 VMAENIIEAIE
+588 
-599 ENENFEIEGFEKDL
+599 
-613 KAQLLDRNGV
+613 
-623 ETDCDLK
+623 
-630 VDCKELLNLLKDK
+630 
-643 INEGVANFFAG
+643 EGVANFFAG

-673 LGGNASRSVLVKQA
+673 LGGNASRSALVKQA

-698 YHQKTSKDDFK
+698 YQQKTSKNDFK

-735 TPAYLKPTSK
+735 TPAYLKPTCK

-755 RDKAKGIERLSIS
+755 RDRAKGIEMPSID

-816 RYSDKSLAN
+816 RYSDKALAN
-825 TNTLNIQ
+825 TNTLDIK
-832 DTQMICIALEEV
+832 DTQLISIVLEEV

>member
-21 CDKSL
+21 CKLSL
-26 KDGVKFNEEIPINF
+26 NNNAAFNEKSEVNF
-40 KKEVLEEDKIKFK
+40 KEEVSKEDRTKFE

-64 NETSLRYLSEENQKF
+64 NETSLRYLSDENQKL
-79 IEDLAQAKKIANEQI
+79 IEDLAQNLVQDKKITNEKI
-94 EKTLEIVSTSDVDVD
+94 EKTLEIVSYSDVDVD
-109 FEKFKNLMLNV
+109 FEAFKEMMLEV
-120 DFVAVGLKSYS
+120 DFVAVGLKSYDKG
-131 QSQLLD
+131 LLTD
-137 LNGGHWDL
+137 LNRGHWDL
-145 EVPGLSKERV
+145 EVPSAPKESV

-161 LPKDSSDKEMDF
+161 LSKDENNKEMNF

-194 STTASYMDKMGTYRL
+194 STTAAYMDENGKYRL

-219 SLTKFENPTI
+219 SLEKYENPTI
-229 MEFRHKEKF
+229 MEFRHRKKF
-238 ITGYDALDH
+238 ITEYNALDH

-277 FSQLKQ
+277 FSKLKQ
-283 WAGADEKLNFRD
+283 WAGADEKQNFRD

-455 NLLELLAW
+455 NLLELLAF
-463 ETYAKNFQELKAKDV
+463 EAYAKNFQTLKAKDI

-492 FGSFMQNSSGAR
+492 FGSFMQNSSGAH

-529 EENENFEIEGFEKD
+529 EENEEFEIEGFEKEF
-543 LKAQLLDRNG
+543 KVQLLDRNG
-553 VETDCDLKVDCKELL
+553 VETECDLKVDCKELL
-568 NLLKDKINE
+568 SLLKDKI
-577 GVANFFAGFSK
+577 
-588 VMAENIIEAIE
+588 
-599 ENENFEIEGFEKDL
+599 D
-613 KAQLLDRNGV
+613 
-623 ETDCDLK
+623 
-630 VDCKELLNLLKDK
+630 
-643 INEGVANFFAG
+643 EGVANFFAG

-665 QCRAFHIF
+665 QCRAFHVF

-698 YHQKTSKDDFK
+698 YHQKTSKNDFK

-735 TPAYLKPTSK
+735 TPAYLKPTCK

-755 RDKAKGIERLSIS
+755 RDKAKGIEMPSID

-798 YQIFQTKEEWG
+798 YQIFQIKEEWG
-809 GFDELEI
+809 DFDELEI

-832 DTQMICIALEEV
+832 DTQMISIALEEV
-844 EEVDVKVCCVDSQ
+844 EEVDMKVCCVDSQ
-857 SIKVGLFKDGQLIYE
+857 SIKVGLFKDDQLIYE

>member
-1 MVNPLQS
+1 MVKEKS
-8 LRLPLGHPLVEKL
+8 LELPLGHPLVEKL

-26 KDGVKFNEEIPINF
+26 KDGVKFNEEIPIHF
-40 KKEVLEEDKIKFK
+40 KDEVSKEDRTKFE

-58 LHAIVN
+58 LHAIAN
-64 NETSLRYLSEENQKF
+64 NEASLRYLSEDNQKF
-79 IEDLAQAKKIANEQI
+79 LEDLAQDKKITNEKI
-94 EKTLEIVSTSDVDVD
+94 EKTLEFVSNNYVVYVD
-109 FEKFKNLMLNV
+109 FEKFKELMLNV
-120 DFVAVGLKSYS
+120 DSVAVGLKSYS

-145 EVPGLSKERV
+145 EAPSAPKESV

-161 LPKDSSDKEMDF
+161 LDSSGKEMDF

-194 STTASYMDKMGTYRL
+194 STTASYMDETGTYRL

-229 MEFRHKEKF
+229 MEFRHIKKF
-238 ITGYDALDH
+238 ITEYDALKH

-256 EVAQEAQKNAAGV
+256 EVAHEAQKNAAGV

-277 FSQLKQ
+277 FSKLKQ
-283 WAGADEKLNFRD
+283 WAGADEKQNFRD
-295 FKEDF
+295 FKDDF

-340 PIKYEKHQAEKIRES
+340 PVKYEKHQAEKIRES
-355 FEKGLKKS
+355 FERGLKKS

-401 KSDKLDK
+401 KSEKLDK
-408 SIYYGV
+408 PVYYGV

-427 KWEKSAN
+427 KWEKSAS

-463 ETYAKNFQELKAKDV
+463 EVYAKNFQELKAKDI

-492 FGSFMQNSSGAR
+492 FGSFMQNSREAR
-504 LNLQTIASQ
+504 LNLQTIASK

-521 DANIIEAI
+521 DADIIEAI
-529 EENENFEIEGFEKD
+529 EENEEFEIEGFEKD
-543 LKAQLLDRNG
+543 FKTMLLDRNG
-553 VETDCDLKVDCKELL
+553 VETECDLKVDCKELL
-568 NLLKDKINE
+568 
-577 GVANFFAGFSK
+577 S
-588 VMAENIIEAIE
+588 
-599 ENENFEIEGFEKDL
+599 
-613 KAQLLDRNGV
+613 
-623 ETDCDLK
+623 
-630 VDCKELLNLLKDK
+630 LLKDK

-665 QCRAFHIF
+665 ECRAFHIF
-673 LGGNASRSVLVKQA
+673 LGGNASRSALVKQA
-687 FENAKEKQLKD
+687 FENAKEKQLKA
-698 YHQKTSKDDFK
+698 YKQKTSKDDFA
-709 FIIYEPLGTEA
+709 FILYEPLGTEK
-720 SDKQILELTGEDVSN
+720 SDKQILELT
-735 TPAYLKPTSK
+735 
-745 TGVAFGLLES
+745 
-755 RDKAKGIERLSIS
+755 
-768 SNPVFKYD
+768 
-776 LGIEIE
+776 
-782 GKFHAKI
+782 
-789 HRDSLKPNE
+789 
-798 YQIFQTKEEWG
+798 
-809 GFDELEI
+809 
-816 RYSDKSLAN
+816 
-825 TNTLNIQ
+825 
-832 DTQMICIALEEV
+832 
-844 EEVDVKVCCVDSQ
+844 
-857 SIKVGLFKDGQLIYE
+857 
-872 SEVEK
+872 
-877 L
+877 

>member
-1 MVNPLQS
+1 MVKPLQS
-8 LRLPLGHPLVEKL
+8 LELPLGHPLVAKL
-21 CDKSL
+21 CDLSL
-26 KDGVKFNEEIPINF
+26 KDGVKFNEKSEPIF
-40 KKEVLEEDKIKFK
+40 KDEVSEEDKIKFK

-58 LHAIVN
+58 FHAIVSN
-64 NETSLRYLSEENQKF
+64 SASLRYLSDDNQKF
-79 IEDLAQAKKIANEQI
+79 LEDLAQAKKITNEQI
-94 EKTLEIVSTSDVDVD
+94 EKTLEIVSDSDVYVD
-109 FEKFKNLMLNV
+109 FEKFKELMLNV
-120 DFVAVGLKSYS
+120 DNIAVGLKSYS
-131 QSQLLD
+131 QSQLFD

-145 EVPGLSKERV
+145 EAPSAPKESV

-161 LPKDSSDKEMDF
+161 LDSSGKEMDF
-173 YARSSLKDLNK
+173 YARSSLKDLKK

-194 STTASYMDKMGTYRL
+194 STTASYMDETGTYRL

-214 LVDDA
+214 DVDDA
-219 SLTKFENPTI
+219 SLEKYENPTI
-229 MEFRHKEKF
+229 VEFRHKEKF
-238 ITGYDALDH
+238 LKDYNALNH
-247 RPFTEKNDI
+247 RPFTEKNDM
-256 EVAQEAQKNAAGV
+256 EVAHEAQKNAEGV

-277 FSQLKQ
+277 FSKLKQ
-283 WAGADEKLNFRD
+283 WAGADEKQNFKD
-295 FKEDF
+295 FKDDF
-300 SLESFTNCTDFN
+300 SLESFTHCTDFN

-320 IGRCINNMHNGV
+320 IGRCINNMENGV

-355 FEKGLKKS
+355 FERGLKKS

-372 KTAKTFKVELRASEP
+372 KTAKMFKVELRASEP
-387 CAYAISALKSYGFF
+387 CTYAISALKSYGFF
-401 KSDKLDK
+401 KSEKLDK
-408 SIYYGV
+408 PIYYGV

-463 ETYAKNFQELKAKDV
+463 EAYAKNFQELKAKDV

-492 FGSFMQNSSGAR
+492 FGSFMQNSREAR
-504 LNLQTIASQ
+504 LNLQTIASK

-521 DANIIEAI
+521 DADIIEAI
-529 EENENFEIEGFEKD
+529 EENEEFSIEGFEKD
-543 LKAQLLDRNG
+543 FKTMLLDRNG
-553 VETDCDLKVDCKELL
+553 VETECDLKVDCKELL
-568 NLLKDKINE
+568 NLLKDKI
-577 GVANFFAGFSK
+577 
-588 VMAENIIEAIE
+588 
-599 ENENFEIEGFEKDL
+599 D
-613 KAQLLDRNGV
+613 
-623 ETDCDLK
+623 
-630 VDCKELLNLLKDK
+630 
-643 INEGVANFFAG
+643 EGVANFFAG

-698 YHQKTSKDDFK
+698 YKQKTSKNDFT

-735 TPAYLKPTSK
+735 TPAYLKPTCK

-755 RDKAKGIERLSIS
+755 RDKAKGIERPFIS

-832 DTQMICIALEEV
+832 DTQMISIALEEV

-857 SIKVGLFKDGQLIYE
+857 SIKVGLFKDNQLIYE
-872 SEVEK
+872 SEAEK